1 MLDDLGLQP
10 ALEWHVRD
18 LSRRSGV
25 DIEFAAHGDLEV
37 LPDRYRTCVYR
48 AIQEALTNCVRH
60 AEART
65 IHVNVAG
72 YDDRL
77 EVSVTDDGIG
87 LDVARRRNGLGLRGI
102 EERVRNLQGTMR
114 LRGAIG
120 HGTTLT
126 IRLPLPPRLMEE
138 SRARAAG

>member
-1 MLDDLGLQP
+1 
-10 ALEWHVRD
+10 
-18 LSRRSGV
+18 
-25 DIEFAAHGDLEV
+25 
-37 LPDRYRTCVYR
+37 VYR